1 MNFEILT
8 LFPDMFP
15 GPLNFSIYKKALS
28 NGLFTINAT
37 NIRDFSKTKSKTVD
51 DNPYGGG
58 AGMILRADIL
68 QDAFDHVKKKN
79 DNKYH
84 SVFLTPSGQKLTQSK
99 VKEISK
105 KKNLII
111 ICGRYEGVDQRFLD
125 NNSISEISVGDYIL
139 SGGKTAAF
147 ILIDACVRLIPE
159 VLGNKKSLISESFD
173 DFLLEYPHYTRPDE
187 WKKMV
192 IPEILKTGN
201 HKKISDWRLKKSI
214 EKTKKVRPELYK
226 LFMMKNKGG
235 K

>member
-28 NGLFTINAT
+28 NGLFKINTT

-68 QDAFDHVKKKN
+68 QDAFDHVKKKIN
-79 DNKYH
+79 DKYH

-139 SGGKTAAF
+139 SGGEIASF

-159 VLGNKKSLISESFD
+159 VLGNKNSLNSESFQNH
-173 DFLLEYPHYTRPDE
+173 LIEHPHYTKPQDWLGMKVPD
-187 WKKMV
+187 V
-192 IPEILKTGN
+192 LLNGD
-201 HKKISDWRLKKSI
+201 HKKISDWRLKESI
-214 EKTKKVRPELYK
+214 EKTKKIRPDLYK
-226 LFMMKNKGG
+226 IYKRKI
-235 K
+235 KEE

>member
-15 GPLNFSIYKKALS
+15 GPLNFSIYKKAIS
-28 NGLFTINAT
+28 NGLFKINAT

-58 AGMILRADIL
+58 AGMILRPDIL
-68 QDAFDHVKKKN
+68 QDAFDHVKKKIN
-79 DNKYH
+79 DKYH

-99 VKEISK
+99 VKEFSK

-111 ICGRYEGVDQRFLD
+111 ICGRYEGIDQRFLD

-139 SGGKTAAF
+139 SGGETAAF

-159 VLGNKKSLISESFD
+159 VLGNKQSLISESFD
-173 DFLLEYPHYTRPDE
+173 DFLLEYPQYTRPNE

-192 IPEILKTGN
+192 VPEILKTGD

-214 EKTKKVRPELYK
+214 EKTKKGRPDLYK
-226 LFMMKNKGG
+226 LFKMNNKGEE
-235 K
+235 